1 VRLRLI
7 SCRGNA
13 IELAVLAYCMLPP
26 CHVKIWRFL
35 FARYKCRNSTGGVK
49 MSSAIETKQLI
60 VDEISNKLRTSVST
74 IVVDYRG
81 LSVAE
86 VTELRKQLREAGIEF
101 KVYKNTM
108 TRRAADAAELSGLN
122 EALTGPNAIAFSNED
137 VVAPAKILN
146 DFAKKHEALEL
157 KAGVIEGNVATVEE
171 IKALAELPSREGLLS
186 MLLSVLQAP
195 IRNLALVTK
204 AVAEQKEEQGA

>member
-1 VRLRLI
+1 M
-7 SCRGNA
+7 SNA
-13 IELAVLAYCMLPP
+13 IE
-26 CHVKIWRFL
+26 VK
-35 FARYKCRNSTGGVK
+35 
-49 MSSAIETKQLI
+49 KQI
-60 VDEISNKLRTSVST
+60 VQDIADKFKASKST

-81 LSVAE
+81 LNVAE

-101 KVYKNTM
+101 KVYKNTL
-108 TRRAADAAELSGLN
+108 TRLAAESAEIAELN
-122 EALTGPNAIAFSNED
+122 SALTGPNAIAFSNED

-146 DFAKKHEALEL
+146 DFAKKHEALEI

-195 IRNLALVTK
+195 IRNLALATK
-204 AVAEQKEEQGA
+204 AVADQKEEQGA